1 MDNLTGSQPEIADV
15 GPVLR
20 KSLKVRLTLLSLSIL
35 LTCIWVLAYYMS
47 ETLHKDLEDLLG
59 EQLFSTATIVASDID
74 KEVDFRLRSL
84 ERIAE
89 GVFSA
94 TPLKDTVKLQKL
106 LDERLV
112 LQSMFNGGYYVI
124 KADGTV
130 VGDYPRSTGRIGMN
144 VSEKGWMVEAL
155 KGRSA
160 IGKPVVGKMLQV
172 PVFTM
177 ASPIRDTDGTVIG
190 VLAGVIDLNKPSFL
204 DKITGNKYG
213 TTGDYLLVAPQH
225 RLIVT
230 SSDKGRVMQSLP
242 AAGINPAIDRNIAG
256 FEGYTVLVNPMG
268 VEQLAAMKRIPA
280 AGWYLSVTLPTS
292 EAFAPIRAMQQ
303 RIVLAALLITI
314 LSGGLTWWMLRRQLE
329 PILDTVTRLNAL
341 SHTDMPVAD
350 LPITRQDEVGLLIGA
365 FNRLLEKL
373 TTREALLLEN
383 EQRLKSLVALL
394 QHLSDTIQEFL
405 DHALDEA
412 IRLTKSQVGY
422 IYFYHEDRQEF
433 ELNSWSKEVMQ
444 QCSVMNP
451 QTCYHLDKTG
461 IWGEAVRQRK
471 AIIIND
477 LTADNP
483 LKKGYPE
490 GHVHLSRFMTVPVF
504 SQGALVAVVGIANK
518 TSEYNQT
525 DLLQLTL
532 LMDSVWQYVEN
543 RRGEIALLQERSE
556 KTELERQLQQ
566 LQKLESVGRLAG
578 GIAHDFNNN
587 IMIITGNAELAG
599 MQPGTSAKVQ
609 EHLNEILKAACHSR
623 DITAQLL
630 TFSRQQAITP
640 QTVDLNHA
648 IADSQRTLNHLIG
661 KDITIR
667 LRPGE
672 HLWTVRID
680 PTQLVQI
687 IINLV
692 VNARDAMPKGGTF
705 SIETGNVT
713 LDPVTCSNR
722 VDSATS
728 EHVLLSFSDTGTGI
742 SPEIRHQI
750 FDPFFTTK
758 EYGKGTGLGLSTV
771 YDIVRQNNGFI
782 DLTSEVGQ
790 GTTFKIY
797 LPRFDAGQG
806 DSQTSELTK

>member
-1 MDNLTGSQPEIADV
+1 MNNLTGSQPEIASAV
-15 GPVLR
+15 PVLR
-20 KSLKVRLTLLSLSIL
+20 KSLKVRFTLLSMIIL
-35 LTCIWVLAYYMS
+35 LACIWSLAYYVS
-47 ETLHKDLEDLLG
+47 ETLRKDLEDLLG
-59 EQLFSTATIVASDID
+59 EQLFSTASIVAADVNQEI
-74 KEVDFRLRSL
+74 DFRLRSL

-89 GVFSA
+89 GVFSV
-94 TPLKDTVKLQKL
+94 TPLKDTVRLQKL

-112 LQSMFNGGYYVI
+112 LQNMFNGGYYVI
-124 KADGTV
+124 KADGVV

-144 VSEKGWMVEAL
+144 VSERGWMVEAL

-190 VLAGVIDLNKPSFL
+190 VLAGVIDLKKPSFL

-230 SSDKGRVMQSLP
+230 SSDKHRVMQSLP
-242 AAGINPAIDRNIAG
+242 ATGINPAIDRHIAG
-256 FEGYTVLVNPMG
+256 FEGHSVLTNPWG
-268 VEQLAAMKRIPA
+268 VELLAAVKRIPA

-303 RIVLAALLITI
+303 RIVLAALLVTI
-314 LSGGLTWWMLRRQLE
+314 LSGGLTWWMLRRQLA

-383 EQRLKSLVALL
+383 EQRLKSLVTLF
-394 QHLSDTIQEFL
+394 QHPSDTIQEFL
-405 DHALDEA
+405 DNALDEA

-444 QCSVMNP
+444 QCSVTNP
-451 QTCYHLDKTG
+451 QTRYHLDKTG

-471 AIIIND
+471 PIIIND
-477 LTADNP
+477 LTAENP

-504 SQGALVAVVGIANK
+504 SQGALVAVVGVANK
-518 TSEYNQT
+518 ISEYNQT

-543 RRGEIALLQERSE
+543 KRGEIALLQERSA
-556 KTELERQLQQ
+556 KAHLERQLQQ
-566 LQKLESVGRLAG
+566 AQKLEALGRLAG

-599 MQPGTSAKVQ
+599 MQPGIPAKAQ
-609 EHLNEILKAACHSR
+609 EHLHDIVKAAQHSR

-630 TFSRQQAITP
+630 AFSRQQAITP
-640 QTVDLNHA
+640 QTVDVNHA
-648 IADSQRTLNHLIG
+648 ITDIQRSLVHLIG
-661 KDITIR
+661 NENSVR
-667 LRPGE
+667 LCLAEQIWP
-672 HLWTVRID
+672 VRID
-680 PTQLVQI
+680 PSQLVQV
-687 IINLV
+687 IINLA
-692 VNARDAMPKGGTF
+692 VNARDAMPEGGSFT
-705 SIETGNVT
+705 IETRNVM
-713 LDPVTCSNR
+713 LDPECCCCIDECV
-722 VDSATS
+722 VG

-742 SPEIRHQI
+742 APEMIKQV
-750 FDPFFTTK
+750 FEPFFTTK
-758 EYGKGTGLGLSTV
+758 ECGKGTGLGLSTV
-771 YDIVRQNNGFI
+771 YGIVRQNNGFI
-782 DLTSEVGQ
+782 AVTSEAGQ
-790 GTTFKIY
+790 GTAIKIY
-797 LPRFDAGQG
+797 LPRFNVAQEE
-806 DSQTSELTK
+806 TTL